1 MRNIRITQRCQ
12 ARKNQEKGN
21 KDGIMTVEIMRRHI
35 IYVYFCLST
44 LVYAQNNN
52 PHFVTVNTEYN
63 VTNSIDYGYNYLDG
77 WGELTP
83 IIMTYVNNNGSV
95 SICNVDSETKQTFI
109 YEYSKDLQYIK
120 KMTFQNELDKLG
132 AFVKDDEGNYY
143 IFYAKQ
149 TTNRKEKNMAMVKY
163 NTEGEKIKEY
173 KLEAYAANSRDG
185 IRKPFYAGACRLEL
199 SGSML
204 AVYFAR
210 EMFSG
215 HQASY
220 GFVLDK
226 DTFERV
232 DRGQLV
238 EMRIN
243 GILVIED
250 KVMPY
255 TSHSF
260 NQFILPVEGGFLY
273 ANQGDVYPRGF
284 VFEMFKAGRGSKELR
299 SFTFKQGRTYQYTFA
314 QLGGLA
320 KTSNGYIFL
329 GAYEKSTSVSNT
341 SHNDSRNLFVLT
353 FDDNLTSI
361 SKPIW
366 ITNYANKLTENAA
379 NPKIALLGA
388 ERYLI
393 MWECMTQN
401 EYKTTYMRIINEKGE
416 PLGNEVELPDIRLN
430 FNDVLRYNQTTGNVH
445 WAVNKGNREIIVYAL
460 NPDNTVLKE

>member
-1 MRNIRITQRCQ
+1 MRI
-12 ARKNQEKGN
+12 
-21 KDGIMTVEIMRRHI
+21 HI
-35 IYVYFCLST
+35 IFVLFCLTSF
-44 LVYAQNNN
+44 VYAQNNN

-63 VTNSIDYGYNYLDG
+63 VPYSIDNRGKYLDG

-83 IIMTYVNNNGSV
+83 IIMTYVSNDGTVSV
-95 SICNVDSETKQTFI
+95 CGLDSETKQTFI
-109 YEYSKDLQYIK
+109 YEYTKDLQYIK
-120 KMTFQNELDKLG
+120 TLAFQNEFDKLG

-143 IFYAKQ
+143 IFYAKN
-149 TTNRKEKNMAMVKY
+149 TTNSKEKNMAMVKY

-173 KLEAYAANSRDG
+173 KLEAYATESRDG

-226 DTFERV
+226 ETFERI
-232 DRGQLV
+232 DRGQV
-238 EMRIN
+238 TNNSYIIK
-243 GILVIED
+243 GD
-250 KVMPY
+250 KVVPY
-255 TSHSF
+255 ASHSF

-284 VFEMFKAGRGSKELR
+284 VFEIFMADRGSKELR
-299 SFTFKQGRTYQYTFA
+299 SFTFKKGSTYQYTFA

-341 SHNDSRNLFVLT
+341 THNDSRNLFVLT

-366 ITNYANKLTENAA
+366 ITNYANKLTDNAA

-393 MWECMTQN
+393 MWELMTQN
-401 EYKTTYMRIINEKGE
+401 EYKTTYMRIFNEKGE
-416 PLGNEVELPDIRLN
+416 PLGDEVELKDIRLN

-445 WAVNKGNREIIVYAL
+445 WAVNKGSKEIIVYAL
-460 NPDNTVLKE
+460 NPDNAVLREEKEK

>member
-1 MRNIRITQRCQ
+1 MRI
-12 ARKNQEKGN
+12 
-21 KDGIMTVEIMRRHI
+21 HI
-35 IYVYFCLST
+35 IFVLFCLSSF
-44 LVYAQNNN
+44 VYAQTNNL
-52 PHFVTVNTEYN
+52 HSVTINTEYN
-63 VTNSIDYGYNYLDG
+63 VTNSIDYGNKYLDG

-83 IIMTYVNNNGSV
+83 IIMTYVSNDGTVSV
-95 SICNVDSETKQTFI
+95 CSADTATKQTYI

-120 KMTFQNELDKLG
+120 TLAFQNEFDKLG

-143 IFYAKQ
+143 IFYAKY
-149 TTNRKEKNMAMVKY
+149 TNNRTEKNMAMVKY
-163 NTEGEKIKEY
+163 NTEGEKINEY
-173 KLEAYAANSRDG
+173 KLEAYALNSMAGVSD
-185 IRKPFYAGACRLEL
+185 PFYAGGCRLEL

-210 EMFSG
+210 KMFNG

-232 DRGQLV
+232 DRGQIRNNTYFLTGNNIV
-238 EMRIN
+238 
-243 GILVIED
+243 
-250 KVMPY
+250 PY

-273 ANQGDVYPRGF
+273 VDQGDGYPRCF
-284 VFEMFKAGRGSKELR
+284 AFELFMTGKEAKKLR

-314 QLGGLA
+314 QLGGLE

>member
-1 MRNIRITQRCQ
+1 MRKYI
-12 ARKNQEKGN
+12 ALLEFF
-21 KDGIMTVEIMRRHI
+21 VFS
-35 IYVYFCLST
+35 VFLA
-44 LVYAQNNN
+44 YAQTNN
-52 PHFVTVNTEYN
+52 PHFVTVNTEYD
-63 VTNSIDYGYNYLDG
+63 VPYSTDYGYKYLKG
-77 WGELTP
+77 WDEQTP
-83 IIMTYVNNNGSV
+83 IIMTYVSNDGSV
-95 SICNVDSETKQTFI
+95 SVCSGDRETKQTFI
-109 YEYSKDLQYIK
+109 YEYAKDLQYIK
-120 KMTFQNELDKLG
+120 TITFQNELDNLG

-143 IFYAKQ
+143 IFYAKN
-149 TTNRKEKNMAMVKY
+149 TTNRTEKNMAMVKY

-173 KLEAYAANSRDG
+173 KLEAYAPISRDG

-199 SGSML
+199 SRGEPSPSGLGGGSGSML

-238 EMRIN
+238 GMIMN
-243 GILVIED
+243 GKLIIGD

-260 NQFILPVEGGFLY
+260 NQFVLPVEGGFLY
-273 ANQGDVYPRGF
+273 ANQGDMYPRGF
-284 VFEMFKAGRGSKELR
+284 VFELFKAGIEAKELR
-299 SFTFKQGRTYQYTFA
+299 AFTFKKGRTYQYTFA

-320 KTSNGYIFL
+320 KTESGYIFL
-329 GAYEKSTSVSNT
+329 GAYEKSSSVSNT
-341 SHNDSRNLFVLT
+341 THNDSRNLFVLT
-353 FDDNLTSI
+353 FDENLTSI

-379 NPKIALLGA
+379 NPKIALLGS

-401 EYKTTYMRIINEKGE
+401 EYKTTYMRIFNEKGE
-416 PLGNEVELPDIRLN
+416 PLSDEVELPDIRLN
-430 FNDVLRYNQTTGNVH
+430 FNDVLRYSQITGNVY
-445 WAVNKGNREIIVYAL
+445 WAVNKGNREIIVYQL
-460 NPDNTVLKE
+460 SINN